1 MKSLEEE
8 LNFLEISLTTG
19 KASSSGKSGKQN
31 PCLRESHLADIAFVG
46 FVASVCSPVYLQRVL
61 LVEGLGTIVALERFV
76 PRVNA
81 LVSNQLAVLFELLG
95 TEPTRMERFTLSVA
109 PL

>member
-1 MKSLEEE
+1 MKSIEAE
-8 LNFLEISLTTG
+8 LNFLEISVATG
-19 KASSSGKSGKQN
+19 KAASPGKSVQKN

-61 LVEGLGTIVALERFV
+61 LVEGLGTSVALERFV

-95 TEPTRMERFTLSVA
+95 TEPTRMQRFALSVA